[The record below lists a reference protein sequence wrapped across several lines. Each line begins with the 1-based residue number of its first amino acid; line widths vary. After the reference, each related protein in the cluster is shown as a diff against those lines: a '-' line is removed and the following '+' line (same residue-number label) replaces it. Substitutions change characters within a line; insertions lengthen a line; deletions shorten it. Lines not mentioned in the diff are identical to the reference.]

1 MTASRAE
8 SRSREWCRAGRIIG
22 LVLVLLV
29 TALPVDH
36 SHTADESSV
45 YDGHCADAR
54 LALGAPGAPLPER
67 IDGVVALVQRPAD
80 VLSLRAHTSFRS
92 LPSPAWRAPPA

>member
-45 YDGHCADAR
+45 YDGH
-54 LALGAPGAPLPER
+54 
-67 IDGVVALVQRPAD
+67 
-80 VLSLRAHTSFRS
+80 
-92 LPSPAWRAPPA
+92 